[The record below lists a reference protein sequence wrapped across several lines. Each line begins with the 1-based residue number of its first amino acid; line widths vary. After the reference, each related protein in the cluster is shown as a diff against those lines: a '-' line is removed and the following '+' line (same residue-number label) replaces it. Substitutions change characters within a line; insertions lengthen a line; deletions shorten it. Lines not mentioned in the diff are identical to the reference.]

1 MNRKL
6 RWGIL
11 STAWIN
17 VALVPAIQRSERSD
31 LVAVGSRNLKKAQ
44 LYAQENN
51 IPDAYGSYESLL
63 DEAQV
68 DVIYNPLPN
77 ALHCEWT
84 VKAAQSGKHVLCEK
98 PLVIGLSELRA
109 VETAARDNNVSIV
122 EAYAYLHHPQ
132 LQCIKSLIGSD
143 VLGDLYHFTGWDT
156 FPLPESNY
164 NYRYDLAMGGGSL
177 WDIGVYPVSLAIVL
191 NEAEPP
197 TDVWANHNK
206 GETGV
211 DLAFFGQIR
220 FSNGLVAHIL
230 SSFRCPERRGARIV
244 GRKGALTVTDHL
256 TGQEVPGEP
265 PGEGALV
272 LTTTNGNE
280 NTIVTPAV
288 DAYQM
293 EVEAMEACVLDG
305 IATEVP
311 LSLSRDIL
319 RTVLALHHSA
329 RSGEL
334 VRL

>member
-1 MNRKL
+1 MSKRL

-31 LVAVGSRNLKKAQ
+31 LVAVASRNLEKAQ
-44 LYAQENN
+44 IYAQENN

-63 DEAQV
+63 DDAQV
-68 DVIYNPLPN
+68 DVIYNPLPHS
-77 ALHCEWT
+77 LHCEWT
-84 VKAAQSGKHVLCEK
+84 VRAAQSGKHVLCEK
-98 PLVIGLSELRA
+98 PIVISLSELRA
-109 VETAARDNNVSIV
+109 IETAARDNNVSIV
-122 EAYAYLHHPQ
+122 EAYAYMHHPQ
-132 LQCIKSLIGSD
+132 LHQIIELIESND
-143 VLGDLYHFTGWDT
+143 LGDLYHFTGWDT
-156 FPLPESNY
+156 FPLPDSDSNF
-164 NYRYDLAMGGGSL
+164 RYDPVMGGGSL

-191 NEAEPP
+191 NKAEPP

-206 GETGV
+206 GATGV
-211 DLAFFGQIR
+211 DLAFFGQMR
-220 FSNGLVAHIL
+220 FSGGLVAHIS

-244 GRKGALTVTDHL
+244 GSKGTLNVTDHL

-272 LTTTNGNE
+272 LTTTGGNE
-280 NTIVTPAV
+280 NTIVIPAV

-293 EVEAMEACVLDG
+293 EVEAMEACILDG
-305 IATEVP
+305 IATDVP

-329 RSGEL
+329 SSGEWVHL
-334 VRL
+334 

>member
-1 MNRKL
+1 MSKRL

-31 LVAVGSRNLKKAQ
+31 LVAVASRNLEKAQ
-44 LYAQENN
+44 IYAQENN

-84 VKAAQSGKHVLCEK
+84 VKAAQSGKHVLYEK

-122 EAYAYLHHPQ
+122 EAYAYMHHPQ
-132 LQCIKSLIGSD
+132 LHQIIELIESND
-143 VLGDLYHFTGWDT
+143 LGDLYHFTGWDT
-156 FPLPESNY
+156 FPLPDSDSNF
-164 NYRYDLAMGGGSL
+164 RYDPVMGGGSL

-191 NEAEPP
+191 NKAEPP

-206 GETGV
+206 GATGV
-211 DLAFFGQIR
+211 DLAFFGQMR
-220 FSNGLVAHIL
+220 FSGGLVAHIS

-244 GRKGALTVTDHL
+244 GSKGTLNVTDHL

-272 LTTTNGNE
+272 LTTTGGNE
-280 NTIVTPAV
+280 NTIVIPAV

-293 EVEAMEACVLDG
+293 EVEAMEACILDG
-305 IATEVP
+305 IATDVP

-329 RSGEL
+329 SSGEWVHL
-334 VRL
+334 